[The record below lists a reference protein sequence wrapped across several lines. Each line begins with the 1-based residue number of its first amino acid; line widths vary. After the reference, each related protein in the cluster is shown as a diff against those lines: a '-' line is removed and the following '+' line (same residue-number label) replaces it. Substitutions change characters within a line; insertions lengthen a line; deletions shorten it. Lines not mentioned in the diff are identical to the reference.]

1 MNEIGKKLKSPNVF
15 KNWSIETEDILDA
28 CAKLDFEFWK
38 VPNFVKDKGEIE
50 SIKHVIRKYYRFL
63 KEVFS
68 HIASRS
74 LTYPC
79 VSQLECGYLI

>member
-1 MNEIGKKLKSPNVF
+1 MF
-15 KNWSIETEDILDA
+15 KNWSSETEEMLDN

-38 VPNFVKDKGEIE
+38 VPNFVKDKNEIE

-63 KEVFS
+63 KEVFN
-68 HIASRS
+68 HIASKS

-79 VSQLECGYLI
+79 AS